1 MMAKLDADT
10 VRHYGATPVG
20 NGDIVHVP
28 VVRAGHWVFG
38 TGLRAT
44 GPDGRLDPAVLKAGR
59 PLDMPPKAQRE
70 AEAIFGR
77 IGTLLEQAGSAMPLV
92 ARVDQYYP
100 DPRSVD
106 PYHVARK
113 RAMAG
118 KVAPSTSILVGG
130 LLNRDAAM
138 DVQVLAATSDSGR
151 RVERLQA
158 SLDAPQSSGYAPCV
172 RAGDL
177 VFIAGQLA
185 RDDTG
190 NIAPE
195 AKPPAGQLWNGT
207 RIRLETGYLFHERLL
222 PALDAAGSS
231 PDLVVKAQVYLSDP
245 QALPAFLQTWAEVFG
260 KRIPPT
266 TIVPVEHPG
275 FGTLDATIEV
285 NLVAVHASARSR
297 LKDIHCAVELPMPGM
312 VPACTFDG
320 LLFVAGL
327 MAIDADGLVP
337 TAKVAADAPYF
348 HDTVQAQMA
357 DILGKAKIIFA
368 AAGTDLSQVVRALHF
383 HADLGGFRSA
393 YAAWAREIGGG
404 GLPFSAIAVSP
415 DLFVPGASLIV
426 DLWGHVP
433 GTASGHAG

>member
-1 MMAKLDADT
+1 MT
-10 VRHYGATPVG
+10 VLHYGATRVG

-44 GPDGRLDPAVLKAGR
+44 GADGRMDPAVLKAGR
-59 PLDMPPKAQRE
+59 PLDMPPTAQRE

-77 IGTLLEQAGSAMPLV
+77 IGSLLEQAGSAMALV
-92 ARVDQYYP
+92 TRVDQYYP

-118 KVAPSTSILVGG
+118 KVAPSTSIIVGG

-138 DVQVLAATSDSGR
+138 DVQVMAATHDSGR
-151 RVERLQA
+151 SVERMQA
-158 SLDAPQSSGYAPCV
+158 SLSAPQSSGYAPCA

-177 VFIAGQLA
+177 VFVAGQLA

-231 PDLVVKAQVYLSDP
+231 PELVVKAQVYLSDP
-245 QALPAFLQTWAEVFG
+245 EALPAFLQTWAEVFG
-260 KRIPPT
+260 ERIPPT

-275 FGTLDATIEV
+275 FGTLEATIEV
-285 NLVAVHASARSR
+285 NLIAVHASARSR
-297 LKDIHCAVELPMPGM
+297 LKDIRCEVELPMPGM

-337 TAKVAADAPYF
+337 AAQRHADAPYF

-357 DILGKAKIIFA
+357 DILDKAKVIFT

-383 HADLGGFRSA
+383 HSDLDGFRSA
-393 YAAWAREIGGG
+393 YAAWTREIGDG
-404 GLPFSAIAVSP
+404 GLPFTAIGVSP
-415 DLFVPGASLIV
+415 HLFVPGASLIV

-433 GTASGHAG
+433 GPCAGTAG